1 MQLNR
6 DGRKDPEAEIQPED
20 AAAGR
25 SQRVGGWQGAGLGG
39 GAEAEPR
46 KSLGIRPGKQVAEA
60 RESEGGNAAE
70 QKPKDGSGRKE

>member
-1 MQLNR
+1 MA
-6 DGRKDPEAEIQPED
+6 GKIQK
-20 AAAGR
+20 
-25 SQRVGGWQGAGLGG
+25 QRFGLKMLLLGGAREVGGWQGAGLGG